1 MHLCVCVCVCVCV
14 KESLGCTCTLTHF
27 PLNYTQTIYA
37 LEHYITTFLS
47 QVPWYQAGH
56 YPTHSSM
63 AHLYGLI
70 SYRSSNL
77 NKEMLILIPTN
88 LQNNTWAWMVSVCVR
103 SFYTHT
109 HTHTHLH
116 VHLQLQRGLGLTST
130 LASLW
135 PNILRP
141 YTVNTECINQKP

>member
-1 MHLCVCVCVCVCV
+1 MVDTIHNPLPSSIYAFVCVCVCVCVC
-14 KESLGCTCTLTHF
+14 KREPWLYMYFDPF
-27 PLNYTQTIYA
+27 PAKLHSDYA

-88 LQNNTWAWMVSVCVR
+88 LQNNT
-103 SFYTHT
+103 
-109 HTHTHLH
+109 
-116 VHLQLQRGLGLTST
+116 
-130 LASLW
+130 
-135 PNILRP
+135 
-141 YTVNTECINQKP
+141 